1 MSCGHKKPFVYLQP
15 RIEYLSSWP
24 SVVLAKQMVKR
35 LKSDNKMKKDLNLRR
50 PSGSQKKNEPKV
62 IGEVLNEY
70 FQSNE
75 PLAVAYRE
83 RLFKDFFPNTELGI
97 DLKLITREPGRMPVG
112 AYLDGVITHDD
123 EDHFTFIQNASE
135 KKRVAVTQ
143 RNPHI
148 YEGLRINVNRKD
160 NGELYPTFNHPRYIK
175 SFTFKDFCREAAEE
189 LLVVAG
195 LLGED
200 DSEE

>member
-1 MSCGHKKPFVYLQP
+1 MAQDFNL
-15 RIEYLSSWP
+15 E
-24 SVVLAKQMVKR
+24 KR
-35 LKSDNKMKKDLNLRR
+35 PL
-50 PSGSQKKNEPKV
+50 GSEKKNEPKV
-62 IGEVLNEY
+62 IGEVLNGY

-75 PLAVAYRE
+75 PLAVAYRD
-83 RLFKDFFPNTELGI
+83 RLHPDTHLDV
-97 DLKLITREPGRMPVG
+97 DLKLMTREPGRMPVG

-160 NGELYPTFNHPRYIK
+160 NGEPYPTFNRPRYSK

-189 LLVVAG
+189 LLAVAG
-195 LLGED
+195 LI
-200 DSEE
+200 EE